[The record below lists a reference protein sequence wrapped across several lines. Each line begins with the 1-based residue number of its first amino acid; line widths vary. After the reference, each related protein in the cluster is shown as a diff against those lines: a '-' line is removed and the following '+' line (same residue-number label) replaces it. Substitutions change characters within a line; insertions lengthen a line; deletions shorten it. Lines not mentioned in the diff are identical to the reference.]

1 MEIYCKIRRRTKITF
16 QQRTLHRRTKTRI
29 KFSTR
34 KQLYGKYAKC
44 ERSGMQVAN
53 WAYNALSNLL
63 PQIKETTSLNIKNPS
78 RIVRFLESLC
88 VCVLKSFMCRHLI
101 AFSLDCRHLMLRYTL
116 SFTFELSPCHTSAP
130 LLNRLV
136 YCLHMWWHQTG
147 NCLPPFSPHNPN
159 NVWANHLPH
168 TK

>member
-1 MEIYCKIRRRTKITF
+1 MLQNSTKDWNHFSTEK
-16 QQRTLHRRTKTRI
+16 LHRRTKTTI

-88 VCVLKSFMCRHLI
+88 VCFKIIHVSSSYSIFCLV
-101 AFSLDCRHLMLRYTL
+101 CRHLMLRYTL
-116 SFTFELSPCHTSAP
+116 SFTFEPSPCHTSAP